1 MDATNTLGYL
11 LEHAVSIIHRQS
23 DQVLQERLG
32 IGLSQF
38 KILVTLQQRPHT
50 QQRELADSLGQTE
63 ASISRQIKLL
73 VERGMLIV
81 EINSQ
86 NRREHR
92 LNLTTKGIKIA
103 QAAQQVMLEYQVPI
117 FSQLNEKE
125 QQQLSGM
132 LRKMHAYVCQSGKPF
147 ACDQPFGI

>member
-1 MDATNTLGYL
+1 MDHTHNLDYL
-11 LEHAVSIIHRQS
+11 LEHTASIIHRQS

-38 KILVTLQQRPHT
+38 KILMMLQLRPHT

-73 VERGMLIV
+73 VERGMLLV
-81 EINSQ
+81 EVNPH

-92 LNLTTKGIKIA
+92 TATTTKGIKIA
-103 QAAQQVMLEYQVPI
+103 QAAQEVVSEYYTPLMA
-117 FSQLNEKE
+117 QLSEKE
-125 QQQLSGM
+125 QQQFIEM
-132 LRKMHAYVCQSGKPF
+132 QTKIHAYVCGSGKSF
-147 ACDQPFGI
+147 ACDQPFGA